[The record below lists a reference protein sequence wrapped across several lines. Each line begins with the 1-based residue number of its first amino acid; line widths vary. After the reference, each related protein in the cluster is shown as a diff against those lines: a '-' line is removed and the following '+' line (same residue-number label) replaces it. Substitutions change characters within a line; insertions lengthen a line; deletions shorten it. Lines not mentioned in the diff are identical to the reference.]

1 MEIFIL
7 FHRIT
12 TWLMVFVTFSVDFG
26 IAVESTWPSQTQ
38 FDRLHTEEDCEFPNI
53 SDLKLG
59 EYHLMSTSK
68 FNVSFAHTIGKLS
81 SSNTSMDDPLVTYVE
96 IDRRSPFKLSEF
108 LGFGCTFTDSDLEI
122 LQKLPATLVDRVF
135 ENYFSANG
143 LNFELLRVP
152 VDGNFEAKRK
162 IYSERQL
169 GKQLKLVA
177 VFRRENFDSPS
188 EFRSNVTNS
197 TGTLLKLVKS
207 MNDENENKIEMIQL
221 DFDSTEQAPNVTDQA
236 NQIQKLITSFNR
248 STAAFV
254 TPKICLTDS
263 TRRIEQPWLFELE
276 KSHENIFNR
285 FDMISL
291 TNRSVPPEFLCRA
304 YKKYQKPIIFEEIK
318 DVNGV
323 PTVETDLWQTAE
335 ELIGRIMSLLHQN
348 IVGFLGHSL
357 NSLIT
362 FDENEAKFSKHP
374 AFYAIAHFSRH
385 ILPHSKRIAATLC
398 GPMMASIQ
406 TVAYLR
412 PDGKILVLLYNLNDI
427 SIAVTV
433 VDKRIGTWNITLSP
447 KSIHSIVY
455 CI

>member
-1 MEIFIL
+1 
-7 FHRIT
+7 
-12 TWLMVFVTFSVDFG
+12 MVFVTFSVDFG
-26 IAVESTWPSQTQ
+26 VAVESTWPSETQ
-38 FDRLHTEEDCEFPNI
+38 FDRLHTEKDCEFPNI

-68 FNVSFAHTIGKLS
+68 FNVSFADTIGKLS
-81 SSNTSMDDPLVTYVE
+81 SSNKSMDDPSVTYVE
-96 IDRRSPFKLSEF
+96 IDRRSPFKMSAF

-122 LQKLPATLVDRVF
+122 LQKLPSTLVDRAF
-135 ENYFSANG
+135 ENYFSVNG
-143 LNFELLRVP
+143 LNFELLRLTI
-152 VDGNFEAKRK
+152 DGNFKAKRE

-177 VFRRENFDSPS
+177 VFRRENFDSSS

-197 TGTLLKLVKS
+197 TGPLLKLVKS

-221 DFDSTEQAPNVTDQA
+221 NFDSTEQAPNVTDQA
-236 NQIQKLITSFNR
+236 NQIQKLMTLFKR

-263 TRRIEQPWLFELE
+263 TRRMEQPWLFELE
-276 KSHENIFNR
+276 KSHENILDR
-285 FDMISL
+285 IDMISL
-291 TNRSVPPEFLCRA
+291 TSRSVPPELLSRA

-323 PTVETDLWQTAE
+323 PTDERDLWQTAE

-348 IVGFLGHSL
+348 IVGFLGHSI
-357 NSLIT
+357 NSLIK
-362 FDENEAKFSKHP
+362 FDENGAKFSKHP
-374 AFYAIAHFSRH
+374 VFYAIAHFSRH
-385 ILPHSKRIAATLC
+385 ILPNSKRISATLC

-412 PDGKILVLLYNLNDI
+412 SDAKILVLLYNSSDI

-433 VDKRIGTWNITLSP
+433 VDKRIGKWNIILPP

-455 CI
+455 CS